1 MANTVKL
8 NRLDD
13 FFLELNSRPKNGI
26 YFYRIT
32 SYNDEINEFIQKY
45 YDCARRSGVIIEGR
59 IPNPDQKN
67 LAYYTEM
74 MGSAFRL
81 DISFITQ
88 SLQKWLPRMKRNQL
102 SAVAGAMYDTLDAL
116 HKEGKNEN
124 MLKNAYIKFM
134 CWLYYKFERIVSKL
148 GENNVPKI
156 LYEGDISSYELL
168 LIRIL
173 AGSGCDIVLLE
184 YGGDGNYLKLDP
196 SSRYSI
202 ELQMPDTKDFPQDYS
217 LKNLR
222 RAMTEQMT
230 TQRLY
235 GRMPNITNC
244 TNAWIKGNGLPDFE
258 IPIPKRGDD
267 PGVFYNCYYRVVG
280 VNDKVNFINELY
292 RFRLGIKNS
301 GRNVVVVDNSIP
313 QPTYEEISKIN
324 KKNYPNVEMM
334 MMDLSSKI
342 TAKDTEL
349 QSQMTKTFVDI
360 VRSLEKEPN
369 TNINKITTKAVYLLC
384 WLRRYSEQ
392 LFQNWKMPD
401 IACFIY
407 MGGCKNENEALFI
420 RLLARL
426 PVDVLILVPDKTQSC
441 CLDDELLYQVTFEDS
456 MVIDKYPQDT
466 SGLRVGTVAYHA
478 EQELDKI
485 MYQDSGIYRNQQYG
499 QAETIILKT
508 MYEEVEQLWAQ
519 PLKYRPN
526 FSTNGGE
533 VTIPVLCAKICGVKN
548 RDLAAYWGGIKR
560 LFTPETMMINKFPC
574 IAQGAPNPI
583 RGYAHQF
590 IENGKLKR
598 EAIKRH
604 SCYQYGVLRDEA
616 QEHILDKLQMLI
628 SGEFIQGTFQNGT
641 EYTIMATV
649 LNLDKNIIR
658 LIQNF
663 DFTKVNPKVIC
674 LSLNEQSMSLE
685 DTILFTFLGLVGFDI
700 AVFVPTGYQTIERF
714 YNPGKCI
721 FQEHQEGEYIY
732 DLSVPNFSK
741 INSKPAHTSWRDK
754 LFRRGN

>member
-1 MANTVKL
+1 MIDTIQIS
-8 NRLDD
+8 RLED
-13 FFLELNSRPKNGI
+13 FFTELRSRPKKGI

-32 SYNDEINEFIQKY
+32 SYNDKINEFIKKY

-81 DISFITQ
+81 DMTFMTQ
-88 SLQKWLPRMKRNQL
+88 SLKKWLPRMNQHQL
-102 SAVAGAMYDTLDAL
+102 SAVAGAMYDTLDTL
-116 HKEGKNEN
+116 RKEGKNEN

-148 GENNVPKI
+148 GENEIPKI

-184 YGGDGNYLKLDP
+184 YHGDEAYLKLDP
-196 SSRYSI
+196 SSAYSK
-202 ELQMPDTKDFPQDYS
+202 ELQMPDTKAFPEDYS

-222 RAMTEQMT
+222 RTMTEQMT

-235 GRMPNITNC
+235 GKMPNITNC

-258 IPIPKRGDD
+258 IPIDKRGDD
-267 PGVFYNCYYRVVG
+267 PNVFYNCYYRIMG
-280 VNDKVNFINELY
+280 VNDKVNFVNELY
-292 RFRLGIKNS
+292 RFRQGIKNS

-313 QPTYEEISKIN
+313 QPTYDEISRLN
-324 KKNYPNVEMM
+324 KKNYPNVETLI
-334 MMDLSSKI
+334 MDLSSKI
-342 TAKDTEL
+342 TVRDTEL
-349 QSQMTKTFVDI
+349 QSQMIKTFVDI

-369 TNINKITTKAVYLLC
+369 TNINKITTKAVYLVC
-384 WLRRYSEQ
+384 WLKRYTDM
-392 LFQNWKMPD
+392 LFPNWKMPE

-426 PVDVLILVPDKTQSC
+426 PVDVLILVPDKTQNC

-456 MVIDKYPQDT
+456 MVIAKYPQDT
-466 SGLRVGTVAYHA
+466 SGLQVGTVAYHA
-478 EQELDKI
+478 EKELDRI

-499 QAETIILKT
+499 QAETIILRT
-508 MYEEVEQLWAQ
+508 MYEEVEQLWTQ

-526 FSTNGGE
+526 FSTSGGE

-560 LFTPETMMINKFPC
+560 LFTPETMMIQKFPC
-574 IAQGAPNPI
+574 IEQGKPNPI

-598 EAIKRH
+598 DVIKRH
-604 SCYQYGVLRDEA
+604 SCYQYSVLRDEA

-628 SGEFIQGTFQNGT
+628 SNEFIQGTFQNGT
-641 EYTIMATV
+641 EYTIIATV
-649 LNLDKNIIR
+649 LNLDKNIVR

-700 AVFVPTGYQTIERF
+700 AVFVPTGYQTVERF
-714 YNPGKCI
+714 YNPGKSI